1 MNTLNQKQQALNAS
15 VFPAEAVA
23 AARRLLVLIPD
34 AYFNLALVA
43 SRAWEIAGAS
53 GAQVR
58 FLGMCE
64 DVLQE
69 SSLRRKLATLSALV
83 NEGGVR
89 ADTEIIT
96 GSDWIGA
103 VRSRRQ
109 ANDMLVC
116 LAEQRAGLLQRPL
129 SQILTS
135 DLDVP
140 LTILSGL
147 TQPVSERP
155 KWQSQVAVW
164 TGLFAIIIGFFL
176 LQMRIYQ
183 TAGGWAT
190 VLMLGS
196 LAVEYWLIWLWN
208 SLF

>member
-15 VFPAEAVA
+15 VFPAEGVA

-34 AYFNLALVA
+34 ADFNLALVA

-155 KWQSQVAVW
+155 QWQSQVAVW
-164 TGLFAIIIGFFL
+164 TGMAVIIIGFFL
-176 LQMRIYQ
+176 LQARIYQ

>member
-15 VFPAEAVA
+15 VFSAEGVA

-34 AYFNLALVA
+34 ADFNLALVA
-43 SRAWEIAGAS
+43 SRAWEIAGANH
-53 GAQVR
+53 AQVR

-64 DVLQE
+64 DALQE

-89 ADTEIIT
+89 ADTEIIS

-129 SQILTS
+129 SQILAS

-147 TQPVSERP
+147 TPPVSERP

-164 TGLFAIIIGFFL
+164 TGMVAIIIGFFL
-176 LQMRIYQ
+176 LQARIYQ

-208 SLF
+208 SLY

>member
-15 VFPAEAVA
+15 VFPAEGVA
-23 AARRLLVLIPD
+23 TAHRLLVLIPD
-34 AYFNLALVA
+34 ADFNLALVA
-43 SRAWEIAGAS
+43 SRAWEIASAS

>member
-15 VFPAEAVA
+15 VFPAEGVA
-23 AARRLLVLIPD
+23 TAHRLLVLIPD
-34 AYFNLALVA
+34 ADFNLALVA